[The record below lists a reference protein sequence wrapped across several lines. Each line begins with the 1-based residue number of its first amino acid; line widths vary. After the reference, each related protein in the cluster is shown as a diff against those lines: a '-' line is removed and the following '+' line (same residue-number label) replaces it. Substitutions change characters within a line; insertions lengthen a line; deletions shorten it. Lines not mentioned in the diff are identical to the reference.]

1 MDNHAGGGESFTLL
15 YIYLILLVAATPIMI
30 ALLAIKARRRDA
42 AARIKSFPM
51 ENTDGGDIQPVE
63 TDGFR
68 YDLLRIP
75 LVKKMIRHR
84 AFQFVIQLPN
94 AVIFI
99 FIIIAGI
106 WGTQLGDKNFATVIT
121 WLVWWAVI
129 IFTFLFLSRTWCM
142 ACPLV
147 SIAEWLQRGRLWKV
161 GNRLFTLNRKWPRI
175 LRNFWV
181 PTVFFIVLTWMF
193 LNIGLAENPLYTA
206 LVSLGLFIV
215 PAILISLIFQ
225 RRTFCRYVC
234 PIGGVIGAYSMTAP
248 LEIRN
253 RSDKVCRSCK
263 DKSCYRGS
271 EKGYGCPMFIMPQT
285 METNTYCTMCTECIK
300 TCPNDNVALNI
311 RPFMSDLWKT
321 RKLGIDVAMIVIIML
336 GITVFQTLEML
347 EPWTDISDALTE
359 ATGLGEHVIL
369 TVSYLALGV
378 IAPIIIFAI
387 WSLVTK
393 LISGNIAKLRS
404 IFIGFSFAFL
414 PIALSSHMAHNLVHF
429 LGEAPPAT
437 VPVISDPFGW
447 GWNLFGTAN
456 LILEPLLEADPLH
469 ILQMTLI
476 AIGYIGAVYAG
487 WRVARQTFGNN
498 LKAIVG
504 FSPMLVLMIA
514 FAGLNLFLLN
524 LPMGMR
530 EH

>member
-1 MDNHAGGGESFTLL
+1 MDPHSGGATDLAMLFPF
-15 YIYLILLVAATPIMI
+15 LIFIVLATPVMVLM
-30 ALLAIKARRRDA
+30 LLRRARKRGSWNHSGAD
-42 AARIKSFPM
+42 P
-51 ENTDGGDIQPVE
+51 ENTDGGVPQLPE
-63 TDGFR
+63 PDGFR

-75 LVKKMIRHR
+75 LIKRLLKQR
-84 AFQFVIQLPN
+84 AFQFALQLPN
-94 AVIFI
+94 ALIFLLVIV
-99 FIIIAGI
+99 AGI

-142 ACPLV
+142 VCPLV
-147 SIAEWLQRGRLWKV
+147 SVAEWLQRGRLWKV
-161 GNRLFTLNRKWPRI
+161 GNRLFTLNRKWPRR

-193 LNIGLAENPLYTA
+193 LNIGLAENPFYTA

-215 PAILISLIFQ
+215 PAIIISLVFQ

-263 DKSCYRGS
+263 EKACYKGN

-300 TCPNDNVALNI
+300 TCPNDNIALNV
-311 RPFMSDLWKT
+311 RPFMTDLWKT
-321 RKLGIDVAMIVIIML
+321 KKLGIDVAMIVVIML

-347 EPWTDISDALTE
+347 EPWGDISDSLMAS
-359 ATGLGEHVIL
+359 TGLGEHTVL
-369 TVSYLALGV
+369 TLSYLALAV
-378 IAPIIIFAI
+378 IAPIIIFVA
-387 WSLVTK
+387 WSTITK
-393 LISGNIAKLRS
+393 WIGGGGAKLRS
-404 IFIGFSFAFL
+404 VFVGFSFAFL

-429 LGEAPPAT
+429 LGEGPPAA
-437 VPVISDPFGW
+437 VPVISDPLGW
-447 GWNLFGTAN
+447 GWNIFGTAN
-456 LILEPLLEADPLH
+456 VIVGPLLEASPLH
-469 ILQMTLI
+469 LLQMTLI
-476 AIGYIGAVYAG
+476 TIGYLGAVYAG

-498 LKAIVG
+498 LRAVVG
-504 FSPMLVLMIA
+504 LAPMLVLMIA
-514 FAGLNLFLLN
+514 FAGINLYLLN
-524 LPMGMR
+524 LPMSMR
-530 EH
+530 E